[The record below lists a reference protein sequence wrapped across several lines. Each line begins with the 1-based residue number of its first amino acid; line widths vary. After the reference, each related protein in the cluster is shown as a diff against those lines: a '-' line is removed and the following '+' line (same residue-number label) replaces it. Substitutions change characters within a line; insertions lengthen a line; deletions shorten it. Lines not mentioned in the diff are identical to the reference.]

1 MSSEEQT
8 RRQFCRHVCQ
18 AASLAT
24 LGGAL
29 AVALEGCGGGNPAGS
44 GGGSFQTLPILNG
57 TLGNG
62 SISVAVDATS
72 PLAAVGSAA
81 LVQSPVGYFLV
92 AHTGQDAF
100 SALTANCTH
109 QACVVSGYRSGTFVC
124 PCHGSQFTTDGRVV
138 AGPAPTALRQYAT
151 QFSSGVVTVA
161 L

>member
-1 MSSEEQT
+1 MSSQEQT
-8 RRQFCRHVCQ
+8 RRQFCLHVCR

-29 AVALEGCGGGNPAGS
+29 VALEGCGGNPAGP
-44 GGGSFQTLPILNG
+44 GGGAFQSLATVAG

-62 SISVAVDATS
+62 SLSVTVDAAS

-81 LVQSPVGYFLV
+81 LVQSAAGYFLL
-92 AHTGQDAF
+92 AHTAQDTFA
-100 SALTANCTH
+100 ALTANCTH
-109 QACVVSGYRSGTFVC
+109 QACLVSGYGSGTFVC

-151 QFSSGVVTVA
+151 SFSGGVVTVT